1 MVCIGKC
8 APTLPPWGRYRIST
22 VVIDRKSIWGMKKR
36 GEKIGKIK
44 LKFQIKG
51 KIYAKDVKKDRKVV

>member
-1 MVCIGKC
+1 MGNEKKWGK
-8 APTLPPWGRYRIST
+8 
-22 VVIDRKSIWGMKKR
+22 K
-36 GEKIGKIK
+36 GKIK